1 VSGRRGDPL
10 PRRQILVGDAR
21 DRLRELPTSSIDTII
36 TSPPYFALRD
46 YGHRDQLGLEFD
58 VHAWVKNLVGVCD
71 ELARVLKPGGSLWI
85 NIADSYSNHP
95 RQGAAKKG
103 LLLGPQRLAIALAE
117 AGWLVRNHAVWS
129 KTNPM
134 PSSVRDRL
142 STGHEII
149 LLCTRSPRYFFDLDA
164 IRVPVVTKPAKR
176 HKNLDYQYLPD
187 DVLPIGGDVDDN
199 RGLNKLKAE
208 GMAGHPLGK
217 NPGDVWHISTA
228 GYRGAHFATFPVA
241 LVERPL
247 LATCPEKVC
256 AVCGT
261 PWRRKPADRT
271 RTPVQIG
278 SLMAVCTCTGDTRP
292 GVVLDPF
299 LGTGTVALAAET
311 HSRDWVGIELNPTFA
326 ALAAERLAAWRRKK

>member
-21 DRLRELPTSSIDTII
+21 DRLRELPTSSVDTII

-46 YGHRDQLGLEFD
+46 YGHQDQLGLESD
-58 VHAWVKNLVGVCD
+58 AHGWVKNVVSVCD
-71 ELARVLKPGGSLWI
+71 ELARVLKPSGSLWI
-85 NIADSYSNHP
+85 NIADSYSNHQ
-95 RQGAAKKG
+95 RQGAAKKS

-117 AGWLVRNHAVWS
+117 AGWLVRNNAVWS

-142 STGHEII
+142 STGHETI

-164 IRVPVVTKPAKR
+164 IRIPVVTTAKKR
-176 HKNLDYQYLPD
+176 HRASDYQYLPD
-187 DVLPIGGDVDDN
+187 DVLPAGGDVDDN

-261 PWRRKPADRT
+261 PWRRKAVDRSRRPPTVGPLVPACECDSN
-271 RTPVQIG
+271 I
-278 SLMAVCTCTGDTRP
+278 RP

-299 LGTGTVALAAET
+299 FGAGTVGIAAEM
-311 HSRDWVGIELNPTFA
+311 HGRNWIGIELNPAFA
-326 ALAAERLAAWRRKK
+326 ALAAERVATWRRKK